1 MNTNLI
7 IRRNTVHFD
16 VF

>member
-7 IRRNTVHFD
+7 QI
-16 VF
+16 